1 MRRAKTQKG
10 SITLTVA
17 LLLPVLLGLMA
28 LAIDIVY
35 LQLVKNEL
43 QNDADAAALA
53 GARSLYNGSS
63 MAPQWDAASLTAL
76 NAVKLNRAAGQ
87 GLVSGQVQT
96 GYWNLRG
103 QPQGLQALPM
113 KPGSLDV
120 PAVQVSVSKANNL
133 NSGPTQ
139 TFLARLWGVQSMP
152 LQATA
157 VAGVTSPSQVDA
169 YQAFA
174 LVLQECM
181 FKRYWD
187 SNATPPGPTIN
198 PATLQPWVFEVT
210 ETPIAGCRPGYWTSF
225 LQPNSGSNVVGL
237 ANPEGLAIG
246 DTIWFIDGVKA
257 SILDD
262 VENCSGKLTT
272 TCSRVVVPI
281 VADTS
286 RNTSDPILAFG
297 CMHIVSVSKKGKE
310 KIVNAQLDTGCT
322 MPASGGVGT
331 GYGVLSPPSLLR

>member
-1 MRRAKTQKG
+1 MPRSSQQG

-17 LLLPVLLGLMA
+17 LLLPVLLGVLA

-63 MAPQWDAASLTAL
+63 LAPQWDAAQQTAL
-76 NAVKLNRAAGQ
+76 NAVKLNKAAGRS
-87 GLVSGQVQT
+87 LVDGQAQT
-96 GYWNLRG
+96 GYWNLAG
-103 QPQGLQALPM
+103 QPGGLQALPM
-113 KPGSLDV
+113 KPSSQDV
-120 PAVQVSVSKANNL
+120 PAVQVTVSKTPGQ
-133 NSGPTQ
+133 NSPSAE
-139 TFLARLWGVQSMP
+139 TFFARLWGVQSFA

-157 VAGVTSPSQVDA
+157 VAGVTSPARVDVG
-169 YQAFA
+169 QAFA

-187 SNATPPGPTIN
+187 SKATPPGPTID
-198 PATLQPWVFEVT
+198 PATQQPYVFQVS

-225 LQPNSGSNVVGL
+225 LHPNSGSNVLGL
-237 ANPEGLAIG
+237 TNPEGLAIG
-246 DTIWFIDGVKA
+246 DMIWFIDGVKA

-262 VENCSGKLTT
+262 VEACSGKVTT
-272 TCSRVVVPI
+272 TCKHVVVPI

-286 RNTSDPILAFG
+286 RNTDDPILAFG
-297 CMHIVSVSKKGKE
+297 CMNIVSVKKSGNVKY
-310 KIVNAQLDTGCT
+310 VNGQLSSACS
-322 MPASGGVGT
+322 MPASGGAGT